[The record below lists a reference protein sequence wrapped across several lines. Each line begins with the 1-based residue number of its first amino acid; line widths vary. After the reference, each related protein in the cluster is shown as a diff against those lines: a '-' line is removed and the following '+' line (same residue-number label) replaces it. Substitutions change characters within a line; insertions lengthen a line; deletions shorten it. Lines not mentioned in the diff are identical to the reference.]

1 MATATLEEQVTS
13 APPMPEV
20 NVTDKTSCVS
30 ITFGSLGNT
39 RKVSTSEV
47 EVDADKSLIHVNKM
61 LLDSPE
67 LKAIS
72 KHDAETR
79 STVLAISLPSFFR
92 AGFYLVPIAAI
103 PKVEDILKAAQSK
116 RLYLVEAFLKTYKDH
131 KAQAELR
138 LKGLYQAADYPS
150 ASRVRA
156 CFIFEWTWLT
166 FSTPSRLKEISA
178 EFFAQEQAKAATHWQ
193 QATDEITLLLR
204 SSLKDLVDH
213 MVERLTPGDDL
224 KPKRF
229 HATTVTNLQEF
240 LANFAIRN
248 VTDDAQLDM
257 IVKSAQQLLS
267 GVDADLIRS
276 NEAVRD
282 STKSGFELVKQC
294 LDTLVTEAGSRKIV
308 FESDDEV

>member
-1 MATATLEEQVTS
+1 MTATLEQDINS
-13 APPMPEV
+13 APPLPAL
-20 NVTDKTSCVS
+20 NITDKTCAIS
-30 ITFGSLGNT
+30 IDFGAIGNS
-39 RKVSTSEV
+39 RKVSTTEV
-47 EVDADKSLIHVNKM
+47 EVDADKSMLRVNKT
-61 LLDSPE
+61 LLDSVE
-67 LKAIS
+67 LKAIGT
-72 KHDAETR
+72 HDSEVRA
-79 STVLAISLPSFFR
+79 SVLALSLPSLFKS
-92 AGFYLVPIAAI
+92 GVYLVPIAAI
-103 PKVEDILKAAQSK
+103 EKVEGILESAKAK
-116 RLYLVEAFLKTYKDH
+116 RLELIDAFLKAYKAR
-131 KAQAELR
+131 KAEAETR
-138 LKGLYQAADYPS
+138 LKGLFNATDYPS
-150 ASRVRA
+150 PARVRE
-156 CFIFEWTWLT
+156 CFVFEWRWVS
-166 FSTPSRLKEISA
+166 FSTPAKLKEISVD
-178 EFFAQEQAKAATHWQ
+178 FFKQEQEKAAAKWQ

-204 SSLKDLVDH
+204 SNLKDLVDH

-224 KPKRF
+224 RPKRF

-267 GVDADLIRS
+267 GVDTKLLKT